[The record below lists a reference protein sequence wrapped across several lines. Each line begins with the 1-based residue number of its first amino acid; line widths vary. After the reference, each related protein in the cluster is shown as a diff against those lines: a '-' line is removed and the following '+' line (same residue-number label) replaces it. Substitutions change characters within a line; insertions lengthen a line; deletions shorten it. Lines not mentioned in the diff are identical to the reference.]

1 MPDASTQTPAARKK
15 IVKVAPPPPV
25 AEAQTEEGL
34 QPTRRPLSDA
44 SKKKYDQAI
53 TRLKTAGYNIEE
65 QPKEVIEWVRKQGG
79 NSAQIVYYSAIKYEL
94 NKLQKPFPVPREYQD
109 EIDRLAGKQK
119 EAQKSQVLSEKQQT
133 NFVPFADLLAVQ
145 ERLAAKEDKSDG
157 DQKDLLIA
165 SLYTLQPPVR
175 ADYGE
180 VKVFARRSSKR
191 TGNELIYGQKKGA
204 YFVFRE
210 YKTAKTYG
218 DMEVRVAPALL
229 SVITGWF
236 EHLGKTPKHLLGRPV
251 TPNDLLGL
259 INHAFRSTKKDIGVN
274 LLRHAYITNF
284 MKTPRTIKEREEL
297 AMKMLHDKDTQEKYA
312 VASELKSDDA

>member
-1 MPDASTQTPAARKK
+1 MPEASTQT
-15 IVKVAPPPPV
+15 
-25 AEAQTEEGL
+25 EETL
-34 QPTRRPLSDA
+34 APTRRPLSDA

-53 TRLKTAGYNIEE
+53 QRLKTAGYNIEK
-65 QPKEVIEWVRKQGG
+65 QPKEVIEWVQKQGG
-79 NSAQIVYYSAIKYEL
+79 NSAQVVYYSAIKYEL
-94 NKLQKPFPVPREYQD
+94 GKMDKPFPVPREYQD

-145 ERLAAKEDKSDG
+145 ERLVAKEDKSDG
-157 DQKDLLIA
+157 DWKDLLIA

-180 VKVFARRSSKR
+180 MKVFARRSSKR
-191 TGNELIYGQKKGA
+191 TGNELIYGQKNKPA

-218 DMEVRVAPALL
+218 AVEVRVAPALL

-251 TPNDLLGL
+251 TSNDLLGL

-312 VASELKSDDA
+312 VASELKSNDA

>member
-1 MPDASTQTPAARKK
+1 
-15 IVKVAPPPPV
+15 
-25 AEAQTEEGL
+25 
-34 QPTRRPLSDA
+34 
-44 SKKKYDQAI
+44 
-53 TRLKTAGYNIEE
+53 
-65 QPKEVIEWVRKQGG
+65 
-79 NSAQIVYYSAIKYEL
+79 
-94 NKLQKPFPVPREYQD
+94 
-109 EIDRLAGKQK
+109 
-119 EAQKSQVLSEKQQT
+119 
-133 NFVPFADLLAVQ
+133 
-145 ERLAAKEDKSDG
+145 
-157 DQKDLLIA
+157 LLIA

-180 VKVFARRSSKR
+180 MKVFARRSSKR
-191 TGNELIYGQKKGA
+191 TGNELIYGQKNKPA

-218 DMEVRVAPALL
+218 PVEIRVAPALL

-312 VASELKSDDA
+312 VASELKKTDDA